1 VTCVTLLKS
10 ERVHTAY
17 VGEAARFAWSP
28 RFVLA
33 DPVPS
38 RPLTSPDTRA
48 GATPETMKEGAAVH
62 PGARPLPSPTNDHR
76 SLLCRCR
83 KGEIK
88 AKRDREGGVTLIQRS
103 AGVAGHRLLVCGRGQ
118 CSQLP
123 RDAASRT
130 RAVGSGFAN
139 FLDCAE
145 SQDHC
150 RRSCSR
156 HSSRCV
162 SMLEMA
168 RAGWAPC

>member
-1 VTCVTLLKS
+1 MTRDLRHVAEVGTCAYCLCPGGGTL
-10 ERVHTAY
+10 RM
-17 VGEAARFAWSP
+17 
-28 RFVLA
+28 
-33 DPVPS
+33 VPPF
-38 RPLTSPDTRA
+38 RACGPGPLTSPDTRA

-62 PGARPLPSPTNDHR
+62 PGARPLPSPTNDRR

-88 AKRDREGGVTLIQRS
+88 AKQGREGGVTLIQRS

-123 RDAASRT
+123 RYAASRT